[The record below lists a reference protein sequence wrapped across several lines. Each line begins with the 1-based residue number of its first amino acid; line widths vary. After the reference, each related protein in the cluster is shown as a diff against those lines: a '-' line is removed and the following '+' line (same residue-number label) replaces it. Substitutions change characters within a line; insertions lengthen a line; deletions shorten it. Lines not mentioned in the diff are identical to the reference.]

1 MEWVSS
7 EQTGETALLQQIS
20 ISTITT
26 TKKFNCKFN
35 LHSIYKYVKLDS
47 NNIIGFKCN
56 GWVRI
61 KLNDKIILLPPA
73 VSDSD
78 DEDEEEEEVVVS
90 SKKEKK
96 KKIPSHYNEIK
107 GIYGNLKIK
116 RSKNRFFNQ
125 VTAYIK
131 LSIADQLEPNMT
143 ESQKKKLIHRYI
155 NVKIF
160 KNGSLQMTGIK
171 KTKECNIIINKLF
184 NEIINPINT
193 NTIVGY
199 PTGTILPDFM
209 QIVEEPNTMLKF
221 LELLEPIETP
231 VLLTHLK
238 ITDFSIRMINSNC
251 QVPFKINRDI
261 LFQLLKKDKIKCRY
275 DPNSHACVN
284 IRYDINDDD
293 KVSIFVFQSGS
304 IIITGGKK
312 IIDINKGYHYI
323 MGIISKHYEA
333 IKKKDLDNYINS
345 LDGDDTDEENQN
357 IINMSS
363 NN

>member
-1 MEWVSS
+1 MEWVSTT
-7 EQTGETALLQQIS
+7 QTGESALLPQIS

-26 TKKFNCKFN
+26 TLKFNCKFY
-35 LHSIYKYVKLDS
+35 LHTIYKYVKLDA

-61 KLNDKIILLPPA
+61 KLGDKIVFLPPA

-78 DEDEEEEEVVVS
+78 SDNEENEVIPEPVIIT
-90 SKKEKK
+90 KQKT

-107 GIYGNLKIK
+107 GHYNNLKIK

-131 LSIADQLEPNMT
+131 LSAD
-143 ESQKKKLIHRYI
+143 RYI

-171 KTKECNIIINKLF
+171 KTVECNIIINKLL
-184 NEIINPINT
+184 NEILKPINS
-193 NTIVGY
+193 NDIPALPAGTIV
-199 PTGTILPDFM
+199 PDFM
-209 QIVEEPNTMLKF
+209 QLTIEPNTNLPFIELTSDIEKAIIEMEDLK
-221 LELLEPIETP
+221 
-231 VLLTHLK
+231 V
-238 ITDFSIRMINSNC
+238 TDFNIRMINSNC
-251 QVPFKINRDI
+251 KVPFKINRDI

-284 IRYDINDDD
+284 IRYDITTSD

-304 IIITGGKK
+304 IIITGGKT
-312 IIDINKGYHYI
+312 IVDINKGYHYI

-333 IKKKDLDNYINS
+333 IKKKDLDDYINS
-345 LDGDDTDEENQN
+345 LDDNEENNN
-357 IINMSS
+357 IINLS
-363 NN
+363 NA

>member
-7 EQTGETALLQQIS
+7 EQTGEAALLPQIS

-26 TKKFNCKFN
+26 TLKFNCKFN
-35 LHSIYKYVKLDS
+35 LHTIYKYVKLDS

-61 KLNDKIILLPPA
+61 KLGDKIALLPPA
-73 VSDSD
+73 ISDSD
-78 DEDEEEEEVVVS
+78 NEEEDEEEEVKP
-90 SKKEKK
+90 KKDEKK

-107 GIYGNLKIK
+107 GFYNNLKIK
-116 RSKNRFFNQ
+116 RSKHRFFNQ

-131 LSIADQLEPNMT
+131 LSGD
-143 ESQKKKLIHRYI
+143 RYI

-171 KTKECNIIINKLF
+171 KTIECNIIINKLL
-184 NEIINPINT
+184 NGIIAPINT
-193 NTIVGY
+193 NSITPY
-199 PTGTILPDFM
+199 PANTILPDFM
-209 QIVEEPNTMLKF
+209 QVVEQPNTILHY
-221 LELLEPIETP
+221 LELIGAPLNNNI
-231 VLLTHLK
+231 LLSDLK
-238 ITDFSIRMINSNC
+238 VTDFNIRMINSNC
-251 QVPFKINRDI
+251 KVPFKINRDI

-284 IRYDINDDD
+284 IRYDINSND

-304 IIITGGKK
+304 IIITGGKT
-312 IIDINKGYHYI
+312 ISDINKGYHYI
-323 MGIISKHYEA
+323 MAIISQHYEA

-345 LDGDDTDEENQN
+345 LDDEDDENTN
-357 IINMSS
+357 IISLS

>member
-1 MEWVSS
+1 MEWISS
-7 EQTGETALLQQIS
+7 TQTGESALLPQIS

-26 TKKFNCKFN
+26 TLKFNCKFD
-35 LHSIYKYVKLDS
+35 LHKIYKYVKLDS

-61 KLNDKIILLPPA
+61 KLGDKIALLPPA

-78 DEDEEEEEVVVS
+78 SEDDDEES
-90 SKKEKK
+90 NQNDLKTTEKK
-96 KKIPSHYNEIK
+96 KKVPSHYNEIK
-107 GIYGNLKIK
+107 GFYNNLKIK
-116 RSKNRFFNQ
+116 RSKHRFFNQ

-131 LSIADQLEPNMT
+131 LSSD
-143 ESQKKKLIHRYI
+143 RYI

-171 KTKECNIIINKLF
+171 KTLECNIIINKLL
-184 NEIINPINT
+184 NEIINPINSNSIT
-193 NTIVGY
+193 PY
-199 PTGTILPDFM
+199 PANTILPDFM
-209 QIVEEPNTMLKF
+209 QVAEEPNTVLHF
-221 LELLEPIETP
+221 LELTGPNTTTANTNI
-231 VLLTHLK
+231 LLSDLK
-238 ITDFSIRMINSNC
+238 ITDFNIRMINSNC
-251 QVPFKINRDI
+251 KVPFKINRDI

-284 IRYDINDDD
+284 IRYDITAND

-304 IIITGGKK
+304 IIITGGKT
-312 IIDINKGYHYI
+312 ISDINKGYHYI
-323 MGIISKHYEA
+323 MAIISQHYEA

-345 LDGDDTDEENQN
+345 LDDDNDENKN
-357 IINMSS
+357 IISLS

>member
-1 MEWVSS
+1 MDWISTD
-7 EQTGETALLQQIS
+7 QTGESALLPQIS

-35 LHSIYKYVKLDS
+35 LHTIYKYVKLNS

-61 KLNDKIILLPPA
+61 KLNNNIILLPPA

-78 DEDEEEEEVVVS
+78 DEDDEEEEKQVT
-90 SKKEKK
+90 KK
-96 KKIPSHYNEIK
+96 KKIPSHYKEIQSV
-107 GIYGNLKIK
+107 YSNLKIK

-131 LSIADQLEPNMT
+131 LSIADQTDPSMSEDK
-143 ESQKKKLIHRYI
+143 KKKLIDRYI

-193 NTIVGY
+193 DSIIAY
-199 PTGTILPDFM
+199 PAGTILPDFM
-209 QIVEEPNTMLKF
+209 QVAEEPNTMLNF
-221 LELLEPIETP
+221 LELLEPVELP

-284 IRYDINDDD
+284 IRYDINSND

-323 MGIISKHYEA
+323 MSIISKHYEA

-345 LDGDDTDEENQN
+345 LDDDDTDEENQN
-357 IINMSS
+357 IISLS

>member
-1 MEWVSS
+1 MEWVSTT
-7 EQTGETALLQQIS
+7 QTGEASLLQQIS

-26 TKKFNCKFN
+26 TLKFNCKFN
-35 LHSIYKYVKLDS
+35 LQTIYKYVKLDS

-61 KLNDKIILLPPA
+61 KLGDKIVFLPPA
-73 VSDSD
+73 VSKDDSSD
-78 DEDEEEEEVVVS
+78 DEEEEKPVATGKV
-90 SKKEKK
+90 

-107 GIYGNLKIK
+107 GYYNNLKIK

-131 LSIADQLEPNMT
+131 LSAD
-143 ESQKKKLIHRYI
+143 RYI

-171 KTKECNIIINKLF
+171 KTNECNVIINKLL
-184 NEIINPINT
+184 NEIITPINT
-193 NTIVGY
+193 NAITPHPAGI
-199 PTGTILPDFM
+199 ILPDFM
-209 QIVEEPNTMLKF
+209 QAAELPNTVLHFIELNANPGAVNITDLK
-221 LELLEPIETP
+221 
-231 VLLTHLK
+231 V
-238 ITDFSIRMINSNC
+238 TDFSIRMINSNC
-251 QVPFKINRDI
+251 KVPFKINRDI

-304 IIITGGKK
+304 IIITGGKT
-312 IIDINKGYHYI
+312 IVDINKGYHYI

-345 LDGDDTDEENQN
+345 LDDDTEENKN
-357 IINMSS
+357 IINLS

>member
-1 MEWVSS
+1 MEWVNSTH
-7 EQTGETALLQQIS
+7 TGENALLPQIS

-26 TKKFNCKFN
+26 TLKFNCKFN
-35 LHSIYKYVKLDS
+35 LHTIYKYVKLDT

-61 KLNDKIILLPPA
+61 KLGDNIVLLPPA
-73 VSDSD
+73 ASNDSSD
-78 DEDEEEEEVVVS
+78 DEEEEEV
-90 SKKEKK
+90 KPTKT

-107 GIYGNLKIK
+107 GFYNNLKIK
-116 RSKNRFFNQ
+116 RSKNKFFNQ

-131 LSIADQLEPNMT
+131 LSTD
-143 ESQKKKLIHRYI
+143 RYI

-171 KTKECNIIINKLF
+171 KTQEFNIIINKLL
-184 NEIINPINT
+184 NEIKTPINT
-193 NTIVGY
+193 NSITPY
-199 PTGTILPDFM
+199 PANTILPEFM
-209 QIVEEPNTMLKF
+209 QVVETPNTMLDF
-221 LELLEPIETP
+221 IEIINN
-231 VLLTHLK
+231 LTDFK
-238 ITDFSIRMINSNC
+238 VIDFSIRMINSNC
-251 QVPFKINRDI
+251 KVPFKINRDI

-304 IIITGGKK
+304 IIITGGKT
-312 IIDINKGYHYI
+312 IVDINKGYHYI
-323 MGIISKHYEA
+323 MAIISKHYEA

-345 LDGDDTDEENQN
+345 LDDDTDENKN
-357 IINMSS
+357 IINLS

>member
-1 MEWVSS
+1 MEWVNNT
-7 EQTGETALLQQIS
+7 QTGESALLPQIS

-26 TKKFNCKFN
+26 TLKFNCKFN
-35 LHSIYKYVKLDS
+35 LHAIYKYVKLDS

-61 KLNDKIILLPPA
+61 KLGDKIVLLPPA
-73 VSDSD
+73 ISASESDS
-78 DEDEEEEEVVVS
+78 EEETNTLTNNNIVS
-90 SKKEKK
+90 TKPVKV

-107 GIYGNLKIK
+107 GFYNNLKIK

-131 LSIADQLEPNMT
+131 LSGD
-143 ESQKKKLIHRYI
+143 RYI

-171 KTKECNIIINKLF
+171 KTQECNIIINKLL

-193 NTIVGY
+193 NSIVPY
-199 PTGTILPDFM
+199 PANTILPDFM
-209 QIVEEPNTMLKF
+209 QIAEQPNTLLHF
-221 LELLEPIETP
+221 LEVTGATSNSVFLSD
-231 VLLTHLK
+231 LK
-238 ITDFSIRMINSNC
+238 ITDFNIRMINSNC
-251 QVPFKINRDI
+251 KVPFKINRDI
-261 LFQLLKKDKIKCRY
+261 LFQLLKKEKIKCRY

-284 IRYDINDDD
+284 IRYDINAND

-304 IIITGGKK
+304 IIITGGKT
-312 IIDINKGYHYI
+312 IIDINKGYNYI
-323 MGIISKHYEA
+323 MEIISKHYET

-345 LDGDDTDEENQN
+345 LDDDDDENKN
-357 IINMSS
+357 IISLSS
-363 NN
+363 N

>member
-1 MEWVSS
+1 MEWISS
-7 EQTGETALLQQIS
+7 DQTGESALLSQIS

-35 LHSIYKYVKLDS
+35 LHQIYKYVKLDS

-73 VSDSD
+73 VSESD
-78 DEDEEEEEVVVS
+78 DEDEDNEEEEVVE
-90 SKKEKK
+90 KNIKK

-131 LSIADQLEPNMT
+131 LSIADQTDPGMSEDK
-143 ESQKKKLIHRYI
+143 KKKLIDRYI

-184 NEIINPINT
+184 KEIINPINT
-193 NTIVGY
+193 NSIITY
-199 PTGTILPDFM
+199 PVGTILPDFM
-209 QIVEEPNTMLKF
+209 QVVEEPNTMLNF
-221 LELLEPIETP
+221 LELLEPVELP

-284 IRYDINDDD
+284 IRYDINSND

-312 IIDINKGYHYI
+312 ILDINKGYHYI
-323 MGIISKHYEA
+323 MSIISKHYEA

-345 LDGDDTDEENQN
+345 LDDDDTDEENQN
-357 IINMSS
+357 IISLS